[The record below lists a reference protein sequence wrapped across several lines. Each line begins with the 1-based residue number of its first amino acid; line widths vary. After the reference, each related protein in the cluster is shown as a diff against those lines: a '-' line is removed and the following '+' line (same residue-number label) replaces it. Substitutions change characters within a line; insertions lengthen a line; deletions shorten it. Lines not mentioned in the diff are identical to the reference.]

1 MAFDHL
7 AAFPYIPILDY
18 AYDLVLFFVC
28 MTDKIVRFSKF
39 NQDTEQ
45 ERKPYDVPG
54 ILPLS
59 ISSLATPTRRLL
71 LKTFGQVSAA
81 RFSSPFKPE
90 FCLFHCIF

>member
-39 NQDTEQ
+39 NQDTE
-45 ERKPYDVPG
+45 
-54 ILPLS
+54 
-59 ISSLATPTRRLL
+59 
-71 LKTFGQVSAA
+71 
-81 RFSSPFKPE
+81 
-90 FCLFHCIF
+90 